1 MLCKQK
7 LVCSTCSS
15 PSCSL
20 STTPSPAELA
30 QHHHAAATTELL
42 HPEPTPAPPSATPTA
57 TSTPVVSSDPAQT
70 VEVDHSALLAAE
82 KVVVDSESAFGVA
95 LKAVLSSA
103 GPIRDANFD
112 LLNWLHDLDAECSTS
127 ALEIRS
133 TSPASRDM
141 SERPSTVPR
150 NAYGRKPQRD
160 PRPCLCPTYA
170 AEFEATFGTAPSA
183 SMAIAAFS
191 EGTLSRAY
199 AGRDNMDADV
209 DAYIRQHPPVWHDPD
224 SVEFLATVCAQLY
237 RTLRSGFDVLPPG
250 TQVDRPTETANYRS
264 VDEFHDDVAAEF
276 ARLRKLGH
284 VITWNAARWRHPS
297 LRGKQRPDHV
307 LALGAVV
314 KTKLSGKKKVR
325 MVIDPSRATAR
336 SAPHEEVPGLNEGIE
351 LPDCSMPTVHQASRG
366 LFRGS
371 WSFKADAVDAYL
383 QTKHSVDSLRH
394 VGIQFDDVLMVYDS
408 LSFGLRHAPAHQQR
422 LAVLF
427 SRLAMRRWR
436 AAGIDIG
443 ELPTPDLRHPWP
455 RPGSRK
461 AFLFCYLDD
470 WFAVGFTS
478 KAQAQQAY
486 DIFTDLAQR
495 LGLELQYEDGKTVP
509 PTQRTDFLGVIFC
522 STTMT
527 LSLSPERIAKMLGD
541 LDVLS
546 ASGSCSVRDL
556 ESLIGVFMFATI
568 VFSFCRPHL
577 RALMN
582 VLRSVGPCPAKHRR
596 LQLSAEAQEDIA
608 MWRRILTV
616 LDINRKPVS
625 SLPLSRRTATA
636 ELYTDASF
644 MGGGFFIGGI
654 WHMWRWPADLRER
667 IGNLAVDDAVF
678 ICELEALALLV
689 AWRVAAPLFAGRYD
703 RVVCHIDNKPLVD
716 MLLRHSSRSTACTEV
731 LKELTWLMLAY
742 GPAIVPRWIATA
754 DNEAADLLSR
764 ASSAHAAEL
773 LATLRDWSARSP
785 DITTWKPLAPARPDL
800 LPHIIRHPFSA
811 PGSQV
816 HGTARC
822 SCSYALV

>member
-1 MLCKQK
+1 
-7 LVCSTCSS
+7 
-15 PSCSL
+15 
-20 STTPSPAELA
+20 
-30 QHHHAAATTELL
+30 
-42 HPEPTPAPPSATPTA
+42 
-57 TSTPVVSSDPAQT
+57 
-70 VEVDHSALLAAE
+70 
-82 KVVVDSESAFGVA
+82 
-95 LKAVLSSA
+95 
-103 GPIRDANFD
+103 
-112 LLNWLHDLDAECSTS
+112 
-127 ALEIRS
+127 
-133 TSPASRDM
+133 
-141 SERPSTVPR
+141 
-150 NAYGRKPQRD
+150 
-160 PRPCLCPTYA
+160 
-170 AEFEATFGTAPSA
+170 
-183 SMAIAAFS
+183 
-191 EGTLSRAY
+191 
-199 AGRDNMDADV
+199 
-209 DAYIRQHPPVWHDPD
+209 
-224 SVEFLATVCAQLY
+224 
-237 RTLRSGFDVLPPG
+237 
-250 TQVDRPTETANYRS
+250 
-264 VDEFHDDVAAEF
+264 
-276 ARLRKLGH
+276 
-284 VITWNAARWRHPS
+284 
-297 LRGKQRPDHV
+297 
-307 LALGAVV
+307 
-314 KTKLSGKKKVR
+314 
-325 MVIDPSRATAR
+325 
-336 SAPHEEVPGLNEGIE
+336 
-351 LPDCSMPTVHQASRG
+351 
-366 LFRGS
+366 
-371 WSFKADAVDAYL
+371 
-383 QTKHSVDSLRH
+383 
-394 VGIQFDDVLMVYDS
+394 
-408 LSFGLRHAPAHQQR
+408 
-422 LAVLF
+422 
-427 SRLAMRRWR
+427 
-436 AAGIDIG
+436 
-443 ELPTPDLRHPWP
+443 
-455 RPGSRK
+455 
-461 AFLFCYLDD
+461 
-470 WFAVGFTS
+470 
-478 KAQAQQAY
+478 
-486 DIFTDLAQR
+486 
-495 LGLELQYEDGKTVP
+495 
-509 PTQRTDFLGVIFC
+509 
-522 STTMT
+522 MT

-596 LQLSAEAQEDIA
+596 LQLSVEAQEDIA